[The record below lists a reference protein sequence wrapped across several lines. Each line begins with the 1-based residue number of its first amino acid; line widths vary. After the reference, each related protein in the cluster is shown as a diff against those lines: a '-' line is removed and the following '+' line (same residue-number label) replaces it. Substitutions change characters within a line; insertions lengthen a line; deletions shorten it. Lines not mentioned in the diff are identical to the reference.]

1 MVMHILNYLDR
12 PTEAIQLAKTAIRLT
27 PAHPTVYP
35 AILASAYYG
44 CDRHEEAI
52 IAAEDVIK
60 RDRDNLDA
68 LLIISGASVGLGR
81 IEEAHKATR
90 EVLRVKPEFSLEE
103 FAKSQM
109 YKNPRTLEK
118 VVAMLRKAGLK

>member
-1 MVMHILNYLDR
+1 MHILNYLDR
-12 PTEAIQLAKTAIRLT
+12 PNEAIELAKTAIRLT
-27 PAHPTVYP
+27 PAHPTLYP
-35 AILASAYYG
+35 AILESAYYG

-81 IEEAHKATR
+81 IEEAHKSTR